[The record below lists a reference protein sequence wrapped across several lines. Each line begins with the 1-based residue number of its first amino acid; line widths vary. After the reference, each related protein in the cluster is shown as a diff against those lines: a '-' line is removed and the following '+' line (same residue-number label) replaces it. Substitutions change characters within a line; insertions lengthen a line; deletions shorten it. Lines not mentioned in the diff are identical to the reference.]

1 MSIENVELDPELED
15 EIEPVDDENLEV
27 VVDES
32 EEGDVDGALPEVAP
46 AAAAETESEP
56 PAAEAEAETGEE
68 EPDAELAAMP
78 EKVKKR
84 FMREKRLRDTIIQER
99 DQIRDAAIKVATLAK
114 QREDEVVGLKKQNAA
129 LQKQFAET
137 LDYAYERDISITASE
152 IRRAKEDGNY
162 DAELKLQGDLDKL
175 RFQQNQLR
183 QVRATLP
190 EPNVAVQTPQPPSSN
205 MPVPQTPPAAAAPAQ
220 KPPAPLAVKW
230 INNNKAWFL
239 NPKFKAHHNFVRTV
253 DSEIVAEGY
262 DPQSPE
268 YYKELDRRVDE
279 AFPAL
284 RKKAKPAASPVGAVG
299 TAPASNSSSRTIK
312 LGRSDLE
319 NMRRYGLD
327 PTNKEHLREY
337 ARSKRAA

>member
-1 MSIENVELDPELED
+1 MATENEVIDFDDDAEALADED
-15 EIEPVDDENLEV
+15 LEV
-27 VVDES
+27 VVDDS
-32 EEGDVDGALPEVAP
+32 EEGDTGIPVSEEDQEV
-46 AAAAETESEP
+46 TEEP
-56 PAAEAEAETGEE
+56 VAEAAPEPEADAEE
-68 EPDAELAAMP
+68 DQDAELAAMP
-78 EKVKKR
+78 DKVKKR

-99 DQIRDAAIKVATLAK
+99 EQIRSAAIQVATLAK
-114 QREDEVVGLKKQNAA
+114 QREDEVTALKRQNAS

-162 DAELKLQGDLDKL
+162 DTELKLQGDLDKL

-183 QVRATLP
+183 QVKATLP
-190 EPNVAVQTPQPPSSN
+190 EPE
-205 MPVPQTPPAAAAPAQ
+205 AAAPAPQ
-220 KPPAPLAVKW
+220 APQRSDQAPQQQAEPQQRGAPPAPLAVKW

-239 NPKFKAHHNFVRTV
+239 NPKFKAHHSFVRTI

-284 RKKAKPAASPVGAVG
+284 RKKPKTVASPVGAVG